1 MRTQKLYHPRYFD
14 CIMPQQYQHIAHTYL
29 LSHFVSPQYVAMLE
43 PLVYEKTLHLY
54 TQQSEQDL
62 WRNSDTLFSVL
73 LADVCQQIVTTID
86 QTLQKQAIPDFLGN
100 INPEQTQDIVDIY
113 HWKTEQFEWLMNR
126 YNPKIHS
133 IIGRFVQQYPSLQS
147 YKTDVYQETVL
158 LLWEQ
163 LSRNK
168 LSRFEGTSL
177 FSTFFHSV
185 IRWIVIRAVKQL
197 KPIEQKI
204 VDVDS
209 WDNVEPSI
217 NIKLVEQQAN
227 EGYASL
233 LPQHL
238 QTIQYFTVSL
248 TSTDRNKLL
257 FSWQLL
263 YNILFTMPSDVQQY
277 YPHCS
282 SDLFL
287 DILLVQQQKNT
298 KEQVFEQ
305 LPHLIKQLTFSEI
318 SKEALKKWLNRKR
331 QMVYNLLFTAYLIE
345 NKNSEINAYWELL
358 IRRFFAQKPVYSST

>member
-1 MRTQKLYHPRYFD
+1 MRTQKLYHHHHFD
-14 CIMPQQYQHIAHTYL
+14 CIMLQQYQHIVHTYL
-29 LSHFVSPQYVAMLE
+29 LTHFVSPRYVAMLE

-54 TQQSEQDL
+54 TQQNEQDL
-62 WRNSDTLFSVL
+62 WCNSDTLFSVL

-86 QTLQKQAIPDFLGN
+86 QRLKKQATPDFWSNLS
-100 INPEQTQDIVDIY
+100 PEQTQDMVDIY

-133 IIGRFVQQYPSLQS
+133 IIGRFVQQYPPLQS
-147 YKTDVYQETVL
+147 YKDDVYQETVL

-168 LSRFEGTSL
+168 LARFEGTSL

-204 VDVDS
+204 VDIDV
-209 WDNVEPSI
+209 WENAEPST
-217 NIKLVEQQAN
+217 NIYLVDHQTN
-227 EGYASL
+227 EVYASL

-238 QTIQYFTVSL
+238 QTVYHFTLSL
-248 TSTDRNKLL
+248 TSSDRNKLL
-257 FSWQLL
+257 FCWQLL
-263 YNILFTMPSDVQQY
+263 YNILFTTPSDVQQY
-277 YPHCS
+277 YPKCS

-287 DILLVQQQKNT
+287 DILLVQRQKNT
-298 KEQVFEQ
+298 KEQIFEQ
-305 LPHLIKQLTFSEI
+305 LSHLIKQLTFSEI

-331 QMVYNLLFTAYLIE
+331 QMVYNLLFAAHLIE

-358 IRRFFAQKPVYSST
+358 IQRFFAQKLVYSST